1 MTSKKLKLTELVGLS
16 LRSFRAKPQRAA
28 LTILGMSIG
37 IATVIVLVS
46 LGYGLQFILI
56 GQLMT
61 TEDSLITMEI
71 SYPSESNLTIE
82 PDSLEAL
89 KNFPNVAE
97 ISPVAEFPGEISTEG
112 ASSLLIDTRI
122 VDSAYFRL
130 AGILPNVGT
139 ALNTTDGTIVSG
151 QILTALGA
159 PMDISALGQM
169 FAITVL
175 YQAADTSTITDI
187 AIPKPFSLQGII
199 LDDAM
204 SPTAI
209 INVSSLSKKPP
220 FFRKVLVK
228 AENVDVLETLR
239 DRLLEEGF
247 SVSAR
252 IDLVTQA
259 RQITNIITI
268 VLGAFGVTA
277 LIVSAIGMF
286 NTMTVGFLERIY
298 EVGILKSI
306 GATDA
311 DVRYLFL
318 VESSLMGFFGGLCG
332 VILGVGLGGIF
343 NIVLSFVAVKYGGS
357 AIDLFLT
364 PVWFM
369 VVILVFSAFIG
380 FVAGWV
386 PAHKAAKLSPKE
398 AFDRR

>member
-37 IATVIVLVS
+37 IATVNVLVS

-112 ASSLLIDTRI
+112 ASTLLIDTRI

-139 ALNTTDGTIVSG
+139 ALDATDGTIVSG

-159 PMDISALGQM
+159 PIDISALGQM

-175 YQAADTSTITDI
+175 YQEADTSTITDV

-209 INVSSLSKKPP
+209 INVSSLSKEPP

-228 AENVDVLETLR
+228 AKNVDVLETLR
-239 DRLLEEGF
+239 DRLLGEGF
-247 SVSAR
+247 LVAAR

-332 VILGVGLGGIF
+332 VVLGVGLGGIF

-364 PVWFM
+364 PAWFM
-369 VVILVFSAFIG
+369 VVILVLSAFIG

>member
-175 YQAADTSTITDI
+175 YQAADTSTITDS

-332 VILGVGLGGIF
+332 VVLGVGLGGIF

>member
-1 MTSKKLKLTELVGLS
+1 MASKKLKLTELVGLS

-112 ASSLLIDTRI
+112 ASTLLIDTRI

-139 ALNTTDGTIVSG
+139 ALDTTDGTIVSG

-159 PMDISALGQM
+159 PIDISALGQM
-169 FAITVL
+169 FDITVL
-175 YQAADTSTITDI
+175 YQAADTSTITDS

-209 INVSSLSKKPP
+209 INVSSLSKEPP

-228 AENVDVLETLR
+228 AKNVDVLETLR
-239 DRLLEEGF
+239 DRLLGEGF
-247 SVSAR
+247 LVAAR

-332 VILGVGLGGIF
+332 VVLGVGLGGIF